1 MIKITPR
8 IAQMRITKITASHR
22 IQDLIDFIKSKD
34 FNIADIVNKVDE
46 EDPMMDLIGDS
57 FRREVVRQAIKF
69 LIERGY
75 SKYDTNSPEVRHL
88 LEHMARGHGEV
99 Y

>member
-1 MIKITPR
+1 
-8 IAQMRITKITASHR
+8 MRITKITASRR
-22 IQDLIDFIKSKD
+22 IQDIIDFIKSKN

-46 EDPMMDLIGDS
+46 DDPMMDLIGDS

-69 LIERGY
+69 LIEHGF
-75 SKYDTNSPEVRHL
+75 SKYDTNSPEVRRL
-88 LEHMARGHGEV
+88 LEHMARGYGEV

>member
-1 MIKITPR
+1 
-8 IAQMRITKITASHR
+8 MRITKITASRR
-22 IQDLIDFIKSKD
+22 IQDIIDFIKSKN

-46 EDPMMDLIGDS
+46 DDPMMDLVGDS

-69 LIERGY
+69 LIECGY
-75 SKYDTNSPEVRHL
+75 SKYDLNSPEVRRL
-88 LEHMARGHGEV
+88 LEHMTRGYGEV